1 MKLNFNKIKLNQIVL
16 VLALV
21 LVTFWIVRM
30 RRVEHMDHGDKEEEM
45 SIDDLIKYVND
56 TEDLSENPFYVA
68 AMLSGKIT
76 ADQEANLIRLASED
90 DKKLMLTLLKSL
102 Q

>member
-1 MKLNFNKIKLNQIVL
+1 
-16 VLALV
+16 
-21 LVTFWIVRM
+21 
-30 RRVEHMDHGDKEEEM
+30 
-45 SIDDLIKYVND
+45 
-56 TEDLSENPFYVA
+56 
-68 AMLSGKIT
+68 MLTDKIT

>member
-1 MKLNFNKIKLNQIVL
+1 MKPNTRLRLEQGLFIVAILL
-16 VLALV
+16 VVGLL
-21 LVTFWIVRM
+21 F
-30 RRVEHMDHGDKEEEM
+30 RRKQVEHMDHGDKEEEM

-68 AMLSGKIT
+68 AMLTDKIT

-90 DKKLMLTLLKSL
+90 NKKLMLTLLKSL